1 MSGPAYTATRNAC
14 KLCTPL
20 GACLALRG
28 VAGTV
33 PFLHGSQGC
42 ATYIR
47 RYLISHFREPVDIAA
62 SSISEEST
70 VFGGG
75 RNLAAGL
82 DNVTSQYRPELIGVA
97 TTCLT
102 ETIGEDTRMLLSE
115 YSRKAPGAPVL
126 VPVSTPSFRGTHADG
141 FHAAVRAVVE
151 HLAEDPPPLGDGGRS
166 PERVN
171 FFPGMFSPADLRYLK
186 EIAGDFGL
194 TALVLPDYSDTLD
207 GPALEH
213 YEKIPS
219 GGTPL
224 EDIRKTPQAR
234 ASIEFG
240 RTITRI
246 PTAAALAEA
255 KWGVPRHNLGWPV
268 GVKETDKLFSLL
280 EQLTGRAT
288 PEKHRLE
295 RGRLVDA
302 YVDGHKYVFGKR
314 AVVFG
319 EEDLVVGIAALLAEV
334 GIVPV
339 LCASGAE
346 SGLLETALT
355 AVGVE
360 HAVVR
365 HGADFM
371 TIGALSRE
379 LGADF
384 LIGNSKG
391 YAAARELGV
400 PLVRVGFPV
409 HDRVGGQRIL
419 HIGYRGA
426 QQLFDVIVNT
436 LLERK
441 QRESPTGYSYL

>member
-1 MSGPAYTATRNAC
+1 
-14 KLCTPL
+14 
-20 GACLALRG
+20 
-28 VAGTV
+28 
-33 PFLHGSQGC
+33 
-42 ATYIR
+42 
-47 RYLISHFREPVDIAA
+47 
-62 SSISEEST
+62 
-70 VFGGG
+70 
-75 RNLAAGL
+75 
-82 DNVTSQYRPELIGVA
+82 
-97 TTCLT
+97 
-102 ETIGEDTRMLLSE
+102 
-115 YSRKAPGAPVL
+115 
-126 VPVSTPSFRGTHADG
+126 
-141 FHAAVRAVVE
+141 
-151 HLAEDPPPLGDGGRS
+151 
-166 PERVN
+166 
-171 FFPGMFSPADLRYLK
+171 
-186 EIAGDFGL
+186 
-194 TALVLPDYSDTLD
+194 
-207 GPALEH
+207 LEH

-246 PTAAALAEA
+246 PTAAALAEL
-255 KWGVPRHNLGWPV
+255 KWGVARHTLGWPV